1 MHTNTAIKS
10 DRQVTVNHHNSV
22 IGNTTSTVG
31 EFSGNLMKPYCVNWH
46 HYLVIYS
53 VATNRQYS
61 NNIFGLHKIGSVKI
75 RKQYE

>member
-1 MHTNTAIKS
+1 MRTNTAIKS

-22 IGNTTSTVG
+22 IGNTTSTIG

-53 VATNRQYS
+53 VATNRQYF

-75 RKQYE
+75 KL